1 MTLHMKDAVDQH
13 IHYLRM
19 TGKSNN
25 TVSQAAYKFARF
37 QQIMGDERTL
47 DDFKTRQDIIPYLG
61 ALRSG
66 GCQPVTINNY
76 LSALRGLYDWA
87 IAEHL
92 VTHNPFHQ
100 LRVKVTA
107 RQASEIPSP
116 RQLSAVIEAIDSPLY
131 RTFLTFQLHTGM
143 RINEVRMLTCDA
155 INLKERIV
163 YVLESKTGKPRKIPL
178 NDQIYTVISTYLD
191 EERRLVDSPYVFPSA
206 RGALICKTTI
216 NRHLTTAAIEVLGY
230 PVTSHTLRHAFTTH
244 LYDKGVMETTLS
256 ELLGHAEPKTTRR
269 YIRVRENHLRDAVE
283 RLTLD

>member
-47 DDFKTRQDIIPYLG
+47 DDFKTRQDVIPYLD

-107 RQASEIPSP
+107 RQSSEIPSP

-256 ELLGHAEPKTTRR
+256 ELLGHTEPKTTRR